1 MIFDYIRLRRL
12 GLRHKTAA
20 DATNLDELIR
30 TVKAGVSIIAALL
43 ALLALAFARGARGA
57 RPAAGSSGRRGAA
70 ARRCSSRAG
79 SPLPAAAGCRT

>member
-12 GLRHKTAA
+12 GLKHKPAA

-43 ALLALAFARGARGA
+43 ALLAAHGWAVERDLAETAQHQTR
-57 RPAAGSSGRRGAA
+57 
-70 ARRCSSRAG
+70 
-79 SPLPAAAGCRT
+79 